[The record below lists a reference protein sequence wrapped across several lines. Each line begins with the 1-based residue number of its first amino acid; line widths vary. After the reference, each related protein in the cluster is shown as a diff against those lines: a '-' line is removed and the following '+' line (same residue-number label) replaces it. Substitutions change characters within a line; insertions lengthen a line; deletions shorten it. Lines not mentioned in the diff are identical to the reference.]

1 MISPEVF
8 TSFLAEFNRA
18 SFPAHVV
25 LYVLAI
31 GAAFLVFA
39 RPGKRSDMVAKGVLA
54 AFWAWL
60 GVFYM
65 ILFYTRIN
73 SAGYAWGA
81 LFLLQAVFFAVE
93 VFWPKI
99 EFRPYVH
106 PKLGHVGATVAGW
119 SLVGYP
125 ITALLLKHGWP
136 ELALFGCATPITI
149 YTCGMLLFT
158 FDRKPR
164 WRFTF
169 IPFLWAVVG
178 GLGPAVQ
185 WRYFEDYALFIAGVV
200 LLSAWIWASYKY
212 KKKK

>member
-18 SFPAHVV
+18 VFPSHVAFY
-25 LYVLAI
+25 LLAI

-39 RPGKRSDMVAKGVLA
+39 RPGKRSDIIAKAVLA
-54 AFWAWL
+54 AFWTWL
-60 GVFYM
+60 GIVYM

-81 LFLLQAVFFAVE
+81 LFVLQAVFFV
-93 VFWPKI
+93 VDIFWPKA
-99 EFRPYVH
+99 EFKPYAH
-106 PKLGHVGATVAGW
+106 PKLGHVGAAVAGW
-119 SLVGYP
+119 ALVGYP
-125 ITALLLKHGWP
+125 ITALIFKHGWP

-149 YTCGMLLFT
+149 YTCGLLLFT
-158 FDRKPR
+158 FDCKPR

-169 IPFLWAVVG
+169 IPFLWSLVG

-185 WRYFEDYALFIAGVV
+185 WRYYEDYTLFAAGAI
-200 LLSAWIWASYKY
+200 LLGAWIWASYKY